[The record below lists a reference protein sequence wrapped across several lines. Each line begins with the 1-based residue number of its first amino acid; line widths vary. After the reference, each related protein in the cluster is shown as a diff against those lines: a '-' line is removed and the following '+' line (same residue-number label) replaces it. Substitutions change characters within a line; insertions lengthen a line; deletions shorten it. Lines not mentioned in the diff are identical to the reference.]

1 MRAQSPAFVRE
12 MVLRIEDGEDDP
24 DDPARTKI
32 AGDLTRVLAAYT
44 IGYLEWPHI
53 DGRFA
58 RVFAT
63 MAGRLHWEWF
73 ASEPEADGWHPF
85 ENQPAPMP
93 TSRGFGR

>member
-12 MVLRIEDGEDDP
+12 MVLRIEDGDDAP

-53 DGRFA
+53 DGRFE

-73 ASEPEADGWHPF
+73 GSEPEADGSHPF
-85 ENQPAPMP
+85 ENQPPPMP